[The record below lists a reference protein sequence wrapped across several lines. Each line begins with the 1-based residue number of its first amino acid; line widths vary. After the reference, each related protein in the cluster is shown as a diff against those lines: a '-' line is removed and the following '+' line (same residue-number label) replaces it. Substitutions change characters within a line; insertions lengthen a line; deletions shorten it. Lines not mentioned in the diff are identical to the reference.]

1 MTQKMTVRKSNAE
14 RSAQMRDRLIA
25 TARQL
30 FIDQGFSDTSTP
42 DIVKAANVT
51 RGALYH
57 HFDDKKDLFEA
68 IIRVENAAVSAEIDQ
83 ASPLKDDVEGMLMAG
98 ASAYFDAMQK
108 PGRCRLLLLDGPAVL
123 GYETM
128 YKIDADH
135 SGQSLQEGITAA
147 IQAGKFAANLNA
159 ATISTI
165 LAAAFD
171 RAALLVTAGTDKQEV
186 MEIFSILI
194 GALNRKD

>member
-1 MTQKMTVRKSNAE
+1 MTSRKSNAE
-14 RSAQMRDRLIA
+14 RSAQMRNRLIA

-30 FIDQGFSDTSTP
+30 FIDQGFSQTSTP
-42 DIVKAANVT
+42 DIVKAAKVT

-57 HFDDKKDLFEA
+57 HFEDKKDLFEA
-68 IIRVENAAVSAEIDQ
+68 VIRAENAAVSIEIDQ
-83 ASPLKDDVEGMLMAG
+83 ASPNSSNVEDMLMAG

-108 PGRCRLLLLDGPAVL
+108 PGRCRLLLLDGPAIL

-128 YKIDADH
+128 HQIDSEH
-135 SGQSLQEGITAA
+135 SAQSLQEGIKAA
-147 IQAGKFAANLNA
+147 IKLGKFVPHIEA
-159 ATISTI
+159 ATISAI

-171 RAALLVTAGTDKQEV
+171 RAALLVTKGTDKQEV

-194 GALNRKD
+194 GAFHTKD